1 MENFTNW
8 CIIVL
13 LIIAILYALILN
25 FRLSAF
31 KNGRKEIQKNI
42 HSFNQV
48 VQNAETT
55 LNQIQK
61 RTQNITEQ
69 LKAEIKKASQLRDDL
84 VLILD
89 KTSHFQ
95 PNINEMPKSVY
106 TTKTKQQGSFA
117 KLSTQPLSDV
127 SNLYQSDAEKE
138 LYMALQKLKEES

>member
-25 FRLSAF
+25 FRLSSF
-31 KNGRKEIQKNI
+31 KSKRKEIQKTI

-55 LNQIQK
+55 LSQIQK
-61 RTQNITEQ
+61 RTQNIAEQ
-69 LKAEIKKASQLRDDL
+69 LKEEINKATQLRDDL

-89 KTSHFQ
+89 KTNH
-95 PNINEMPKSVY
+95 
-106 TTKTKQQGSFA
+106 TTKTNYTPKEKDPALKQEKANGAFA
-117 KLSTQPLSDV
+117 KNKQIQPV
-127 SNLYQSDAEKE
+127 NLYQSDAEKE

>member
-25 FRLSAF
+25 FRLLSF
-31 KNGRKEIQKNI
+31 KKGKKEIQRTI
-42 HSFNQV
+42 QSFNQV

-55 LNQIQK
+55 LSQLQK

-69 LKAEIKKASQLRDDL
+69 LKEEINKASQLRDDL

-89 KTSHFQ
+89 KSTHLQNTHTNAEKTESQKAEKTTGTFSKASISQ
-95 PNINEMPKSVY
+95 PI
-106 TTKTKQQGSFA
+106 
-117 KLSTQPLSDV
+117 
-127 SNLYQSDAEKE
+127 NLYQSDAEKE

>member
-25 FRLSAF
+25 FRLSSF
-31 KNGRKEIQKNI
+31 KSKRKEIQKTI

-55 LNQIQK
+55 LSQIQK
-61 RTQNITEQ
+61 RTQNIAEQ
-69 LKAEIKKASQLRDDL
+69 LKEEINKATQLRDDL

-89 KTSHFQ
+89 KTNH
-95 PNINEMPKSVY
+95 
-106 TTKTKQQGSFA
+106 TTKTTYTPKEKDPAIKQEKANGAFA
-117 KLSTQPLSDV
+117 KNKQIR
-127 SNLYQSDAEKE
+127 QGIG
-138 LYMALQKLKEES
+138 

>member
-25 FRLSAF
+25 FRLSSF
-31 KNGRKEIQKNI
+31 KNKKREIQETI

-55 LNQIQK
+55 LSQIQK
-61 RTQNITEQ
+61 RTENITEQ
-69 LKAEIKKASQLRDDL
+69 LKEEINKASQLRDDL

-89 KTSHFQ
+89 KNTHIQPSHIKTETTSQ
-95 PNINEMPKSVY
+95 QTNINKS
-106 TTKTKQQGSFA
+106 GSFA
-117 KLSTQPLSDV
+117 KAKTQQPV
-127 SNLYQSDAEKE
+127 NLYQSDAEKE
-138 LYMALQKLKEES
+138 LYMALQRLKEES

>member
-25 FRLSAF
+25 IRLSSF
-31 KNGRKEIQKNI
+31 KSKRKEIQKTI

-55 LNQIQK
+55 LSQIQK
-61 RTQNITEQ
+61 RTQNIAEQ
-69 LKAEIKKASQLRDDL
+69 LKEEINKATQLRDDL

-89 KTSHFQ
+89 KTNH
-95 PNINEMPKSVY
+95 
-106 TTKTKQQGSFA
+106 TTKTNHTPKEKDLAPKQEKANGAFA
-117 KLSTQPLSDV
+117 KNKQVQPV
-127 SNLYQSDAEKE
+127 NLYQSDAEKE

>member
-25 FRLSAF
+25 FRLLSF
-31 KNGRKEIQKNI
+31 KKSRNEIQKTI
-42 HSFNQV
+42 QSFNQV

-55 LNQIQK
+55 LSQLQK

-69 LKAEIKKASQLRDDL
+69 LKEEINRATQLRDDL

-89 KTSHFQ
+89 KSTHLQETHAKAEKIEKPKQEKNTGVFSK
-95 PNINEMPKSVY
+95 PNASQTV
-106 TTKTKQQGSFA
+106 
-117 KLSTQPLSDV
+117 
-127 SNLYQSDAEKE
+127 NLYQSDAEKE

>member
-25 FRLSAF
+25 FRLSSF
-31 KNGRKEIQKNI
+31 KSKRKEIQKTI

-55 LNQIQK
+55 LSQIQK
-61 RTQNITEQ
+61 RTQNIAEQ
-69 LKAEIKKASQLRDDL
+69 LKEEINKATQLRDDL

-89 KTSHFQ
+89 KTNH
-95 PNINEMPKSVY
+95 
-106 TTKTKQQGSFA
+106 TTKT
-117 KLSTQPLSDV
+117 
-127 SNLYQSDAEKE
+127 N
-138 LYMALQKLKEES
+138 

>member
-25 FRLSAF
+25 FRLLSF
-31 KNGRKEIQKNI
+31 NKGRNEIQKTVQ
-42 HSFNQV
+42 SFNQV

-55 LNQIQK
+55 LSQLQK

-69 LKAEIKKASQLRDDL
+69 LKEEINKASQLRDDL

-89 KTSHFQ
+89 KSTHFQ
-95 PNINEMPKSVY
+95 TPIATQEKEPVSE
-106 TTKTKQQGSFA
+106 KTQKTVGFSKA
-117 KLSTQPLSDV
+117 STVQPI
-127 SNLYQSDAEKE
+127 NLYQSDAEKE